1 MASSGNKPSFFGK
14 WIIAA
19 AFLTFGIA
27 VGLPYYNMP
36 FFYDYYVQTYH
47 WPIRDITLGF
57 PLAALLTLW
66 VGPVLVPRFSPR
78 KLVIAGTALT
88 LVSFFGFS
96 QMTGSLTV
104 YYFLWFVYTFGY
116 ILSGPIPHQ
125 IIVSHWYR
133 RNRGMAMGIVY
144 VGVGLVG
151 AFGPTLIRPVTHQY
165 GFRTALMMI
174 GCVMV
179 LAWPIALFVLK
190 DRPAEIGQFPDGDAS
205 PTPDQKIEAK
215 SYSHLFRQWSFWLL
229 LIGSVCSIGSIGAI
243 NQHMKLVFQ
252 DQGFKDQA
260 LRDETWGIATQ
271 WILWSSIL
279 GRLLIGKLAD
289 TFSMKYV
296 MTVTYFV
303 VAASI
308 PMLLSVHPSGSP
320 YLFSIVFG
328 FAMGADYML
337 IPLMAAKQFGV
348 NSLSRAM
355 AIILPVNTIGQT
367 WVPNAVARLR
377 EHYGSYAVPMDVIL
391 AVALVGAIAIM
402 LLPRDRRAE
411 VIEIPS
417 ARSHHGE
424 LGRCRLRSFQSRLR
438 KTNRAA
444 TGRSGNEIYGLLT

>member
-1 MASSGNKPSFFGK
+1 MQRSFYGK

-19 AFLTFGIA
+19 CFITFGIA

-36 FFYDYYVQTYH
+36 FFYDYYVKTYR
-47 WPIRDITLGF
+47 WPISDITLGF

-78 KLVIAGTALT
+78 KLVIVGTALT
-88 LVSFFGFS
+88 LISFFGFS
-96 QMTGSLTV
+96 RMTGNLGV
-104 YYFLWFVYTFGY
+104 YYFLWFIYTFGY
-116 ILSGPIPHQ
+116 IISGPIPHQ

-151 AFGPTLIRPVTHQY
+151 AFGPWLIKPVTAQY
-165 GFRTALMMI
+165 GFQTALMMI

-179 LAWPIALFVLK
+179 LAWPVAMFVLK
-190 DRPAEIGQFPDGDAS
+190 DRPAEIGQFPDGDTA
-205 PTPDQKIEAK
+205 PAADHKIEAK
-215 SYSHLFRQWSFWLL
+215 TFAYLLRQWPFWLL
-229 LIGSVCSIGSIGAI
+229 LIGSICSIGSIGAI

-260 LRDETWGIATQ
+260 LRDEVWSTATR

-279 GRLLIGKLAD
+279 GRLLVGKLAD
-289 TFSMKYV
+289 VFPMKHV

-303 VAASI
+303 VAGSI
-308 PMLLSVHPSGSP
+308 PLLLSVHPSGSP
-320 YLFSIVFG
+320 YTFAIVFG

-367 WVPNAVARLR
+367 WVPNGVARLK
-377 EHYGSYAVPMDVIL
+377 EHYGSYAIPMDVVL
-391 AVALVGAIAIM
+391 AIALVGAVAI
-402 LLPRDRRAE
+402 LLMPKENKAE
-411 VIEIPS
+411 
-417 ARSHHGE
+417 
-424 LGRCRLRSFQSRLR
+424 
-438 KTNRAA
+438 AA
-444 TGRSGNEIYGLLT
+444 

>member
-1 MASSGNKPSFFGK
+1 MLRSFYGK
-14 WIIAA
+14 WIVAA

-36 FFYDYYVQTYH
+36 FFYDYYARTFH

-66 VGPVLVPRFSPR
+66 VGPVLVPRFSQR
-78 KLVIAGTALT
+78 KLIIAGTALT
-88 LVSFFGFS
+88 FVSFFGFS
-96 QMTGSLTV
+96 RMSGDLTT

-116 ILSGPIPHQ
+116 IISGPIPHQ

-151 AFGPTLIRPVTHQY
+151 AFGPYLIKPVTAGY
-165 GFRTALMMI
+165 GFRTALLTV
-174 GCVMV
+174 GCVMF

-190 DRPAEIGQFPDGDAS
+190 DRPGEIGQFPDGDPA
-205 PTPDQKIEAK
+205 PPADQRIEAK
-215 SYSHLFRQWSFWLL
+215 SFAYLLRQWPFWLL

-252 DQGFKDQA
+252 DQGFTDQA
-260 LRDETWGIATQ
+260 LRDETWSIATR

-279 GRLLIGKLAD
+279 GRLLVGKLAD
-289 TFSMKYV
+289 VFPMKYV

-303 VAASI
+303 VAGSI
-308 PMLLSVHPSGSP
+308 PLLQSVHPATSP
-320 YLFSIVFG
+320 YTFAIVFG

-337 IPLMAAKQFGV
+337 IPLMAAKQFGI

-367 WVPNAVARLR
+367 WVPNLVARLR
-377 EHYGSYAVPMDVIL
+377 EHYGDYTVPLEVVL
-391 AVALVGAIAIM
+391 GVALAGAVAIL
-402 LLPRDRRAE
+402 LLPRHNQEE
-411 VIEIPS
+411 VAVP
-417 ARSHHGE
+417 A
-424 LGRCRLRSFQSRLR
+424 GRPV
-438 KTNRAA
+438 TAP
-444 TGRSGNEIYGLLT
+444 